1 MITKQQVENAQ
12 NTWGDGVVKIGSL
25 KEDRSEC
32 EDFTNK
38 FLDKLY
44 AFELGAVSFKP
55 TKCAIKQFRPTKSE
69 ALSYLLRETTGLVK
83 KIRVL
88 LFSHGLKSDL
98 RILI

>member
-38 FLDKLY
+38 FLDK
-44 AFELGAVSFKP
+44 FF
-55 TKCAIKQFRPTKSE
+55 
-69 ALSYLLRETTGLVK
+69 
-83 KIRVL
+83 
-88 LFSHGLKSDL
+88 D
-98 RILI
+98 